1 MDFSTSQLWDLETV
15 VHFRVKITLHT
26 DKMATAQ
33 LTKTMQIS
41 TLMPDSSSTLAVNE
55 GNYKAYIS
63 LLTPSQTASITVNPG
78 LLSGVI
84 MSNTPLPKSTS
95 YCISLFQL

>member
-1 MDFSTSQLWDLETV
+1 METFV
-15 VHFRVKITLHT
+15 NFRVKITLHT

-41 TLMPDSSSTLAVNE
+41 ILMLDSSSTWAVNE
-55 GNYKAYIS
+55 GNYQAYT
-63 LLTPSQTASITVNPG
+63 LLLVPLQIASITVNPG

-95 YCISLFQL
+95 HGISLFQL